1 MTKPAKRSAEGRK
14 RRKPRRPVGEGPV
27 GAPDAVPVEL
37 TLRWGDEPVTGDDP
51 LAVRARAACANAVD
65 RLLAELGIPGRTTAS
80 VTLAGPSA
88 PEPYVLRVNGRRSWL
103 ARGDLDAIVTDLAR
117 PGTALETLP
126 ETAVA
131 DLAAAVCVAALHRRL
146 SVLLREDHV
155 ARILTADGMRVC
167 GMPLSGL
174 ASALA
179 ILVDNG
185 VSLAPIDK
193 IEDVLRSAGGTK
205 STTQLAE
212 LVIDKLQPLSVNL
225 LFASNT
231 MRRVTTAN
239 PDRQDLFTEMR
250 IRIFDNIGMS
260 FPDFHFVIDD
270 EIPDGCFA
278 FRVNAVATWPRH
290 LKEGEG
296 LGEVAAALEL
306 VLRRNAAWF
315 NSLSNLDEL
324 LGQLRAL
331 PDTVK
336 AVKTRFP
343 KTWLSAVARAA
354 LDENLPEREI
364 STLLDWIIDLDPQPL
379 LPGEIRLVDGPA
391 PIGFADGNEFPL
403 PRDAVA
409 LIRQRWR
416 EELVWTLP
424 SDLPQHAR
432 YLPADLEHAAEDGS
446 LGPDDSGLEQLAL
459 AVRTMLDADQTTP
472 IVVPTL
478 ALRSR
483 LRDALAPEFPDLQVF
498 AEQEFPPYVR
508 LLASPPHVDARPE
521 TQISGRCGRPGV
533 KSPGSQ

>member
-1 MTKPAKRSAEGRK
+1 VKGWISTPKPLAGAPPASKPAQ
-14 RRKPRRPVGEGPV
+14 
-27 GAPDAVPVEL
+27 
-37 TLRWGDEPVTGDDP
+37 
-51 LAVRARAACANAVD
+51 N
-65 RLLAELGIPGRTTAS
+65 
-80 VTLAGPSA
+80 
-88 PEPYVLRVNGRRSWL
+88 
-103 ARGDLDAIVTDLAR
+103 
-117 PGTALETLP
+117 
-126 ETAVA
+126 
-131 DLAAAVCVAALHRRL
+131 
-146 SVLLREDHV
+146 
-155 ARILTADGMRVC
+155 
-167 GMPLSGL
+167 
-174 ASALA
+174 
-179 ILVDNG
+179 
-185 VSLAPIDK
+185 
-193 IEDVLRSAGGTK
+193 LRS
-205 STTQLAE
+205 
-212 LVIDKLQPLSVNL
+212 QPHGSRRALSL
-225 LFASNT
+225 W
-231 MRRVTTAN
+231 
-239 PDRQDLFTEMR
+239 
-250 IRIFDNIGMS
+250 
-260 FPDFHFVIDD
+260 
-270 EIPDGCFA
+270 CW
-278 FRVNAVATWPRH
+278 ATWPRH

-306 VLRRNAAWF
+306 VLRRHAAWF

-336 AVKTRFP
+336 AVQTRFP

-391 PIGFADGNEFPL
+391 PVGFADGNEFPS

-459 AVRTMLDADQTTP
+459 TVRTMLDADQTTP

-498 AEQEFPPYVR
+498 AEQEFPPCVR

-521 TQISGRCGRPGV
+521 TGDSE
-533 KSPGSQ
+533 